1 MKNSLILLGFFA
13 LGIGAGRLEVVPGFL
28 SRDNFELYVLYALL
42 FFVGIGVGSDTRAL
56 RNILR
61 LHVLGLAIPLAVA
74 CGSLAGAAAVS
85 LGLAG
90 ISVRDGLAVGAGFGY
105 YSLSSILI
113 SQIKG
118 EMLGIIALLSN
129 IFREVLTILLVP
141 LLARY
146 FGKLAP
152 IASGGATCM
161 DTTLPVIHRH
171 LGPRYAVLAAISGI
185 VLTMLVPVLV
195 PLLL

>member
-1 MKNSLILLGFFA
+1 
-13 LGIGAGRLEVVPGFL
+13 
-28 SRDNFELYVLYALL
+28 
-42 FFVGIGVGSDTRAL
+42 
-56 RNILR
+56 
-61 LHVLGLAIPLAVA
+61 
-74 CGSLAGAAAVS
+74 
-85 LGLAG
+85 
-90 ISVRDGLAVGAGFGY
+90 
-105 YSLSSILI
+105 
-113 SQIKG
+113 
-118 EMLGIIALLSN
+118 MLGVIALLSN

-141 LLARY
+141 LLARF